1 VEVNGST
8 VIGPVTDSAFTSGEA
23 GVWSYAPTSVGSHRF
38 DNPSTSLRTG
48 FSVTVPSA
56 LLRTWLGG
64 GFHSRPKGLALIR
77 GRSLSQLIAPPANT
91 TWRVYYYANGQPIA
105 MRELPPGNA
114 AGTLYFL
121 HSDHLGSTS
130 AVTNLSGSVVARQWY
145 DPYGAVR
152 ASTGTLPTKRTF
164 TGQLA
169 DETGLYFYNARYYS
183 PLIGRFAS
191 ADPLPPVPGGCPPT
205 GGTGGS

>member
-1 VEVNGST
+1 
-8 VIGPVTDSAFTSGEA
+8 
-23 GVWSYAPTSVGSHRF
+23 
-38 DNPSTSLRTG
+38 
-48 FSVTVPSA
+48 
-56 LLRTWLGG
+56 
-64 GFHSRPKGLALIR
+64 
-77 GRSLSQLIAPPANT
+77 
-91 TWRVYYYANGQPIA
+91 

-152 ASTGTLPTKRTF
+152 ASTGTLPTKRTY
-164 TGQLA
+164 TGQIA
-169 DETGLYFYNARYYS
+169 DDTGLMFYNARYYA
-183 PLIGRFAS
+183 PLMGRFAS

-205 GGTGGS
+205 GGTGGAGAGQPAGAEPVCVCLQQPAQVHRSERA